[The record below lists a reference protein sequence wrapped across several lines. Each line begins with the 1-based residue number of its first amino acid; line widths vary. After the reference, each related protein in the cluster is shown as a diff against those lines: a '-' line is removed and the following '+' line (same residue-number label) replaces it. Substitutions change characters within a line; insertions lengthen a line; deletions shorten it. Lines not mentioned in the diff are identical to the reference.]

1 MKEANIQ
8 NGIMIA
14 LSKVGATIFRNNVGL
29 GWAGKTFKYKKE
41 GWVRVYVYPGDV
53 LVKNARPLHA
63 GLCKGSADLIGWM
76 PVVITQDMVGS
87 TVAVFLA
94 PEVKTETGRASPDQV
109 NFANAVNRAGGR
121 AGIAR
126 NSDDAVQIALAK
138 VNKAG

>member
-29 GWAGKTFKYKKE
+29 GWTGKAIKQTKE
-41 GWVRVYVYPGDV
+41 AMVKVYPGDV

-76 PVVITQDMVGS
+76 PVVQHCGCVS
-87 TVAVFLA
+87 CA
-94 PEVKTETGRASPDQV
+94 
-109 NFANAVNRAGGR
+109 
-121 AGIAR
+121 
-126 NSDDAVQIALAK
+126 
-138 VNKAG
+138 

>member
-29 GWAGKTFKYKKE
+29 GWTGKAIKQTKE
-41 GWVRVYVYPGDV
+41 AMVKVYPGDV

-76 PVVITQDMVGS
+76 PVVVTQDMVGS

-138 VNKAG
+138 VNGAG